1 MLSTAFLAWAET
13 CAFSQGACVE
23 PNKFKRAS
31 SHSGD
36 HPVSDLRLLRII
48 DHSCTLLS
56 CLAMC
61 QAIPV
66 KQELGMLG
74 PFEFVHLVRLV
85 RFVCFVWCIEMQID
99 GPWVDSCDVSTDF
112 TRTISHLWNVWG
124 FLRRC
129 SSKAN
134 VPWCV
139 LCRGFVQ
146 VPKICTTSQFFC
158 TVKCYL
164 VRLECLLHLA
174 ARWCS
179 RSSRWGSEHRG
190 IALA

>member
-1 MLSTAFLAWAET
+1 M
-13 CAFSQGACVE
+13 E

-66 KQELGMLG
+66 KQELG
-74 PFEFVHLVRLV
+74 PFEFVHLVRLVHLVHLV

-99 GPWVDSCDVSTDF
+99 GP
-112 TRTISHLWNVWG
+112 
-124 FLRRC
+124 
-129 SSKAN
+129 
-134 VPWCV
+134 
-139 LCRGFVQ
+139 
-146 VPKICTTSQFFC
+146 
-158 TVKCYL
+158 
-164 VRLECLLHLA
+164 
-174 ARWCS
+174 
-179 RSSRWGSEHRG
+179 
-190 IALA
+190 